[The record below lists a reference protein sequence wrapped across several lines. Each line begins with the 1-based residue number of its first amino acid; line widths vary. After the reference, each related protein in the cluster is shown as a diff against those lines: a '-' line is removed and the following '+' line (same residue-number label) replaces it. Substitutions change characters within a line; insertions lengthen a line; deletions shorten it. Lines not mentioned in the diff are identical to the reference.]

1 MKSANDKELL
11 AKLRSNRKND
21 REEALNTLYKIHY
34 PAIKKLIT
42 KNQGTANDAKDIFQ
56 DAIIIFYKQ
65 TRKEEFQ
72 LRSSIQTYLYS
83 VSRNLWLTCLNKRKK
98 EVQLPDNRE
107 VVSLDETQMEL
118 LYKRDEANVLREL
131 IGKLGEKCRELLLAY
146 FFEKMKMAQIAN
158 NLGYS
163 NEQVAKNKKYK
174 CMLRLKNLAQQSMTV
189 KELFFKN

>member
-1 MKSANDKELL
+1 MKSANDKEIL

-21 REEALNTLYKIHY
+21 REEALSTLYKIHY
-34 PAIKKLIT
+34 PAIKKFIT

-65 TRKEEFQ
+65 TGKEEFQ

-83 VSRNLWLTCLNKRKK
+83 VSRNLWLTHLNKRKR
-98 EVQLPDNRE
+98 EVQLQENGE
-107 VVSLDETQMEL
+107 VVSLDGTQMEL
-118 LYKRDEANVLREL
+118 LYKKEEASILREL
-131 IGKLGEKCRELLLAY
+131 ISKLGEKCRALLLSY
-146 FFEKMKMAQIAN
+146 FFERMKMAQIAS

-174 CMLRLKNLAQQSMTV
+174 CMIKLKNLAQQSMTV